1 MKWKDAEP
9 GFIFWVRQKSNS
21 HNQVRNHGGSGGH
34 SWLQNIY
41 YANHMF
47 ERRILL
53 IGYRKEKFQY
63 FADSFS
69 TDHFFKAKMDR
80 QVLDGPD
87 GPS

>member
-1 MKWKDAEP
+1 
-9 GFIFWVRQKSNS
+9 
-21 HNQVRNHGGSGGH
+21 
-34 SWLQNIY
+34 
-41 YANHMF
+41 MF

-80 QVLDGPD
+80 KVFDGPD

>member
-1 MKWKDAEP
+1 
-9 GFIFWVRQKSNS
+9 
-21 HNQVRNHGGSGGH
+21 
-34 SWLQNIY
+34 
-41 YANHMF
+41 MF
-47 ERRILL
+47 ERRILQ

-69 TDHFFKAKMDR
+69 TDDHFFKAKMDR